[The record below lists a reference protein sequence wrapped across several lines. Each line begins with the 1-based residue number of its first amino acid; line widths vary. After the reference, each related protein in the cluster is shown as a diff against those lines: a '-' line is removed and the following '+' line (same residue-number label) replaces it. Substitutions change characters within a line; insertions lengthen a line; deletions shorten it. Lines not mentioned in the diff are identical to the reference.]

1 MDAIRKAQIECNNI
15 LSKNGISMLDLPDT
29 VCFDDWVSDDWDD
42 DQIKSVAPDIVWEML
57 DNSGMDR
64 DLVNSICYPDEEW
77 YK

>member
-1 MDAIRKAQIECNNI
+1 MNATKKVQMVCNRI
-15 LSKNGISMLDLPDT
+15 LHLNGLSIHDLPDT